1 MVIFSS
7 ETCRRSE
14 AKFSLSILMG
24 SLRKSPSFLPGQN
37 NPLNLP
43 YFTKVFWINPSTISS
58 PQWGLKQIFGMYDL
72 QLKILQVL
80 MYENGAVDCF
90 LREIIKNAFHI
101 ESKVNYPKPSAKRKR
116 RGKMH
121 SCEGNHGKDIHILW
135 Y

>member
-1 MVIFSS
+1 
-7 ETCRRSE
+7 
-14 AKFSLSILMG
+14 MG

-80 MYENGAVDCF
+80 MYLPKKTVHSTILIHENGAVDCF